1 MLRLTNKYSN
11 RGKRAFTLV
20 ELIVVLVIIA
30 ILAAALVPALTG
42 YIRRARRAKY
52 IDAADAARTA
62 AQAVMAE
69 LYGLGSGSRNGIAN
83 IVNGDG
89 TVTLNGGGLG
99 GDIRWDTAS
108 DAKNTDEQKA
118 WGEKILNL
126 LGYTRDNAPY
136 IFVFGVGDPRVFGID
151 SDESYTVYYVA
162 YVETSTSPAIFYVN
176 GEWIYTYPRDN
187 NKIMRE
193 VNGNRNTIVLNGVS
207 IPLQLYVVS
216 NRTNLSDNF
225 WTGGDRSLRGH
236 SQRSDGS
243 YARGIRF

>member
-176 GEWIYTYPRDN
+176 GEWIYTCILCIIYRINLQFPF
-187 NKIMRE
+187 IQLLH
-193 VNGNRNTIVLNGVS
+193 RNFCT
-207 IPLQLYVVS
+207 
-216 NRTNLSDNF
+216 
-225 WTGGDRSLRGH
+225 H
-236 SQRSDGS
+236 SVIRSDFDSLTIKCLPFQG
-243 YARGIRF
+243 YFLTQIH